1 MTAFMSL
8 TSIFNCLAINRAG
21 NNNLEAAAKTTLDS
35 FLFRSKEPIK
45 RQSEST
51 KLITS
56 LNFLSR
62 KSCNFVASVRCF
74 RSLSRFRGNQP
85 HLISKSNPAVF
96 LNAWM
101 QKTIQISSLAQLKS
115 SRDQVL
121 AQEMDLSKLIKNSWN
136 RKAKNQKQ
144 SKSRWAKAVPKQWT
158 KLIRRASVP
167 CHSSL
172 DHHSTLVCT
181 ITTVL
186 LFSITTVPQLLTPQS
201 VSLCLGYN
209 MTKQLHCIDLRCSE
223 LHCIALQCIAMYS
236 IVVWWQKRCDSP
248 HQNTVALSLTK
259 ANL

>member
-1 MTAFMSL
+1 MFDEEKCLRLSNLFSWPIPIARRRACCFSLGTYQNTETMTAFMSL
-8 TSIFNCLAINRAG
+8 TSIFNCLAINRPG

-45 RQSEST
+45 RRSEST
-51 KLITS
+51 KLIAS
-56 LNFLSR
+56 LNFWPR

-101 QKTIQISSLAQLKS
+101 QKTIQIS
-115 SRDQVL
+115 
-121 AQEMDLSKLIKNSWN
+121 SWN

-209 MTKQLHCIDLRCSE
+209 MAKQLHCIDLRCSE
-223 LHCIALQCIAMYS
+223 LHCIALHCIAMYCS
-236 IVVWWQKRCDSP
+236 V
-248 HQNTVALSLTK
+248 
-259 ANL
+259 

>member
-8 TSIFNCLAINRAG
+8 TSIFNCLAINRPG

-45 RQSEST
+45 RRSEST
-51 KLITS
+51 KLIAS
-56 LNFLSR
+56 LNFWPR

-121 AQEMDLSKLIKNSWN
+121 ALELDLSKLIKTVGIEKLKIKS
-136 RKAKNQKQ
+136 KAKAGGQKQ
-144 SKSRWAKAVPKQWT
+144 CQNNGR
-158 KLIRRASVP
+158 
-167 CHSSL
+167 SS
-172 DHHSTLVCT
+172 SEEQVCPVIAPW
-181 ITTVL
+181 ITTLLLCVPSPLCSCFPSPLCHNSLRHRVFHCVL
-186 LFSITTVPQLLTPQS
+186 APTWQNS
-201 VSLCLGYN
+201 
-209 MTKQLHCIDLRCSE
+209 
-223 LHCIALQCIAMYS
+223 CIALICVAVNYIALHCNVLRCIA
-236 IVVWWQKRCDSP
+236 
-248 HQNTVALSLTK
+248 L
-259 ANL
+259 